1 MKPPHT
7 RQLIKIITTSSVI
20 NADDCLKPMRGI
32 PKSYSKPII
41 PPWIT
46 ASAANACGFLLVS

>member
-7 RQLIKIITTSSVI
+7 RQLIRIMTTSTVI
-20 NADDCLKPMRGI
+20 QADDCLKPIRGI
-32 PKSYSKPII
+32 PKPYSKSII